1 MTGNLMKHF
10 PKVYSRL
17 ILSVMP
23 FLLVACAHHNPSWT
37 PDSVRPPVN
46 LQHAVDASGN
56 TDDRIVEVEG
66 ESVDFSDSDVWD
78 QAPVDTAEYP
88 IPTPVQPGD
97 VISLSRDGV
106 ILTALANNRSLAV
119 SRFGPQIAASYI
131 PEARSVFDPNLL
143 ATVSHGRNTE
153 QIGGINRFTLGDAA
167 GTLGQSLVPELSPIQ
182 RLLAPEPLVTLLD
195 QAQTA
200 ENTLT
205 ALLHDARRM
214 VYGPQELAYSME
226 NSDAEVRM
234 VNFFPTGTEV
244 FLSGGVSR
252 FNTDFTQS
260 EYTGRLDIGITQS
273 LLRGAGTNVNLVALR
288 QARNIAA
295 QSEHEFR
302 SMLID
307 TVSVA
312 ENAYWGLVLAEELLR
327 IRTISVELAEDQRER
342 NKNLVEVGRAVQGA
356 VIAADAEVSARQ
368 AELVDAKAF
377 LKEQSINL
385 IRVLNPDISA
395 SGWDLTFEPQ
405 DPPEI
410 KYVGL
415 YPDISAALSQKYRP
429 ELAQVRLELA
439 NRELDVVRTQNGLL
453 PRLDAFAQYGRTSL
467 VDSSGSF
474 AKHLDSSKY
483 DNYAVGLNFQMPIL
497 NRGERARHQRARF
510 EEDRALAAIFNLEQ
524 LIEVDVRSAC
534 VEVERQ
540 WERHQATQAAVEARQ
555 EELRIEQDRY
565 MVGMSTNLDILQVQ
579 RNLIASQVQEVTAR
593 IDYIRA
599 LTQLF
604 RAEGTLLERRGINMD
619 ATI

>member
-1 MTGNLMKHF
+1 MTGNIMMHF
-10 PKVYSRL
+10 TKVFPIFIISA
-17 ILSVMP
+17 MP
-23 FLLVACAHHNPSWT
+23 LLLASCAHQNPSWT
-37 PDSVRPPVN
+37 PESVRPPVS
-46 LQHAVDASGN
+46 LQYAFDDMGGQLDEEAVM
-56 TDDRIVEVEG
+56 
-66 ESVDFSDSDVWD
+66 SVDSTEIPVWD
-78 QAPVDTAEYP
+78 QSPVDATEIP
-88 IPTPVQPGD
+88 IPSPVQPGD
-97 VISLSRDGV
+97 VINLSRDGV
-106 ILTALANNRSLAV
+106 IVTALANNRSLAV

-131 PEARSVFDPNLL
+131 PEARSAFDPVLL
-143 ATVSHGRNTE
+143 ATVSHGRTTE
-153 QIGGINRFTLGDAA
+153 QLGGISRFTIGQAA
-167 GTLGQSLVPELSPIQ
+167 GTFGPSLVPELSPIQ
-182 RLLAPEPLVTLLD
+182 RILAPEPLVTLLD
-195 QAQTA
+195 QMETA
-200 ENTLT
+200 ENTLS
-205 ALLHDARRM
+205 ALLQDGRRLI
-214 VYGPQELAYSME
+214 YGPQELAFSIE
-226 NSDAEVRM
+226 NSDSELRVT
-234 VNFFPTGTEV
+234 NYFPTGTEV

-252 FNTDFTQS
+252 FSTDFTPS

-307 TVSVA
+307 TVTVA

-327 IRTISVELAEDQRER
+327 IRTFSVELAEEQRER
-342 NKNLVEVGRAVQGA
+342 NQNLVDVGRAVRGA

-395 SGWDLTFEPQ
+395 SGWELTFTPQ

-410 KYVGL
+410 DLIHVH
-415 YPDISAALSQKYRP
+415 PDSSAALSHQFRP
-429 ELAQVRLELA
+429 ELAQARLELA
-439 NRELDVVRTQNGLL
+439 NRELEVIRTQNGLL

-467 VDSSGSF
+467 VDSAGSF

-483 DNYAVGLNFQMPIL
+483 DNYAVGVNFQMPIL

-510 EEDRALAAIFNLEQ
+510 EEDRAMAAIYNLEQ

-534 VEVERQ
+534 IEVERQ
-540 WERHQATQAAVEARQ
+540 WERHQATRAAVEVRQ

-599 LTQLF
+599 LTQLY

-619 ATI
+619 AQI